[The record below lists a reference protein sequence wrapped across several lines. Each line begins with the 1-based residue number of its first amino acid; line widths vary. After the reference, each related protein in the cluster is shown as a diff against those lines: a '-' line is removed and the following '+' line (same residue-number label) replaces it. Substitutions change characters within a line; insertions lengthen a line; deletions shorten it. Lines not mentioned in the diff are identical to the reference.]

1 MVHKWANNYLKCNG
15 HNVELVH
22 IFLSGSGVTDKSHS
36 VSVIHNSITKI
47 LLNRCK
53 DFEKHRVLFL
63 GPTGISTVNNIGGT
77 GIYSGLGIKPRTKL
91 LVLNDRSIAALARWQ
106 HLFSCGKNDPNFV

>member
-1 MVHKWANNYLKCNG
+1 M
-15 HNVELVH
+15 
-22 IFLSGSGVTDKSHS
+22 
-36 VSVIHNSITKI
+36 
-47 LLNRCK
+47 LNCCK
-53 DFEKHRVLFL
+53 DLEKHRLLFL